1 MVMAIPAKC
10 PSCGHTGSAPDRAL
24 GKRIACPECGAKFR
38 LEVFT
43 DASRKPFATDYDRE
57 EWWDPRIEA
66 LEKILGPQGDSDL
79 HAMIF
84 FDMGAELGGAPD
96 IHTFPRHKKGVV
108 AYVTAEL
115 IGRDNQVVN
124 EQGNYELVVCL
135 PKSVE
140 AEVAGAILTPLA
152 YYTLEQP
159 LNPGDTSD
167 LGELV
172 EGSKVTAL
180 LFSDYGRFTVRK
192 RRCGLLLCIGITQR
206 EAKLAAKN
214 SSGALERE
222 LRESGVYPL
231 TDFARKS
238 VV

>member
-1 MVMAIPAKC
+1 M
-10 PSCGHTGSAPDRAL
+10 
-24 GKRIACPECGAKFR
+24 
-38 LEVFT
+38 
-43 DASRKPFATDYDRE
+43 
-57 EWWDPRIEA
+57 
-66 LEKILGPQGDSDL
+66 
-79 HAMIF
+79 
-84 FDMGAELGGAPD
+84 
-96 IHTFPRHKKGVV
+96 
-108 AYVTAEL
+108 
-115 IGRDNQVVN
+115 
-124 EQGNYELVVCL
+124 VCL
-135 PKSVE
+135 PKGVD

-192 RRCGLLLCIGITQR
+192 RWCGLLLCMGITQR
-206 EAKLAAKN
+206 EAKYAAKN
-214 SSGALERE
+214 SSSALQQE
-222 LRESGVYPL
+222 LCDAGVYPL

>member
-1 MVMAIPAKC
+1 MTIPAKC
-10 PSCGHTGSAPDRAL
+10 PKCGHTGNAPEKAV
-24 GKRIACPECGAKFR
+24 GKRIRCPECRSTF
-38 LEVFT
+38 LFEVFT
-43 DASRKPFATDYDRE
+43 DTSKKPFDTAYDRE
-57 EWWDPRIEA
+57 KWWQPRINA
-66 LEKILGPQGDSDL
+66 LEKILGPQGDTDI
-79 HAMIF
+79 HALIF

-96 IHTFPRHKKGVV
+96 VHTFPRHKKGVV

-115 IGRDNQVVN
+115 IGRENQLPN
-124 EQGNYELVVCL
+124 EQGNYEILICL
-135 PKSVE
+135 PKGVD
-140 AEVAGAILTPLA
+140 AEVAGTILTPLA

-180 LFSDYGRFTVRK
+180 MFSDYGRFTVLK
-192 RRCGLLLCIGITQR
+192 RQCGLLLCMGITQR
-206 EAKLAAKN
+206 EVKYAAKH
-214 SSGALERE
+214 SAGALEQE
-222 LRESGVYPL
+222 LRDAGVYPV

>member
-10 PSCGHTGSAPDRAL
+10 PSCGHRGSAPDKAL
-24 GKRIACPECGAKFR
+24 GKRISCPKCGSKFA

-43 DASRKPFATDYDRE
+43 EASKKPFATDYDKE
-57 EWWDPRIEA
+57 KWWKPRVRA
-66 LEKILGPQGDSDL
+66 LERILGPQGDLDL
-79 HAMIF
+79 HAPIF

-108 AYVTAEL
+108 SYVTAEL
-115 IGRDNQVVN
+115 IGRDNQLPN
-124 EQGNYELVVCL
+124 EQGNYELLICL
-135 PKSVE
+135 PKGLD

-172 EGSKVTAL
+172 EGSKLTAL
-180 LFSDYGRFTVRK
+180 LFADYGRFPVFK
-192 RRCGLLLCIGITQR
+192 RSCGLLLCMSITQR
-206 EAKLAAKN
+206 EARYAAKQ
-214 SSGALERE
+214 SSSALEQK
-222 LRESGVYPL
+222 LREAGVYPL